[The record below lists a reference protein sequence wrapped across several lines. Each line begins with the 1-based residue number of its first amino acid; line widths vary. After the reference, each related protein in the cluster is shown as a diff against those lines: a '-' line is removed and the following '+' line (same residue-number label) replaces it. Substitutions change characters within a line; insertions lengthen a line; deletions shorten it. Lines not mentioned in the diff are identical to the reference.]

1 MRVSPVGDEVA
12 WGVNAV
18 THDERLG
25 RTLQVPVADAL
36 VRAARQSEGVRV
48 RGCQVQSAHRVT

>member
-48 RGCQVQSAHRVT
+48 RGRQVHSAHRVT